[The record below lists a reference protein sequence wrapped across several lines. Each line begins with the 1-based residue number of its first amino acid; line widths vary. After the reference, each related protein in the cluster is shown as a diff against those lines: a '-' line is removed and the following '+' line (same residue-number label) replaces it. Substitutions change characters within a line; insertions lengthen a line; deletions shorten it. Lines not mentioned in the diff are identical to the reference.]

1 MAKELKINR
10 TGIVVICALGVVVIF
25 FLLYQARGGYVEPT
39 VRVSQLISASIQ
51 LVEDAGKIVVGIR
64 KSSDAEIKPLLK
76 GTTNEGKGEYVT
88 LGDKVCV
95 CVCVCTFLDAMFVVW
110 MINKLVPACTVGT
123 VLGCIN
129 IDCP

>member
-25 FLLYQARGGYVEPT
+25 FLLYQARGGYIEPT

-64 KSSDAEIKPLLK
+64 QTSDTDIKAQLK
-76 GTTNEGKGEYVT
+76 GKTKEGKGEYVT
-88 LGDKVCV
+88 LGDKVCCV
-95 CVCVCTFLDAMFVVW
+95 CVCVGKFLFEDCSL
-110 MINKLVPACTVGT
+110 INKLVPACTV
-123 VLGCIN
+123 
-129 IDCP
+129 